1 MYKSD
6 KAITYVFG
14 AGRLSKLNSN
24 SIKAKEFFY
33 GYQHLAKN
41 NDLQII
47 EMDFPDNSNNQFL
60 KYLDKILRKIT
71 KLPIYTKD
79 ILHRKNFKIL
89 RKTDKLII
97 TTDLLA
103 LSILPFLVVIKL
115 FNKLDIFVIVMG
127 LFGRQSNNLIIKF
140 FQNIYI
146 SLLNSITKRYIF
158 LGNGE
163 YKNAISLNP
172 KNSNKFKFLSFCVDT
187 EFWKP
192 KNNHGLREEGIL
204 FIGNDGKRDYKLIEE
219 IAESLPEI
227 NFTFI
232 TSQISETSLSNVN
245 LIKGSWGEEILT
257 DEEIREYYQNSRLTI
272 IPLIETLQPSGQSVA
287 LQSMSCGTPVMISD
301 TKGFWDKEQF
311 INNKNIIFVNKNKIE
326 IWVEKI
332 KEHYF
337 NDELLSN
344 LSNNGINTINS
355 QFNLSKFDTNL
366 ENIIY
371 E

>member
-41 NDLQII
+41 YDLEII
-47 EMDFPDNSNNQFL
+47 EMDFPNNSNNQFL
-60 KYLDKILRKIT
+60 KYVDKILRKIT
-71 KLPIYTKD
+71 RFPIYTKD
-79 ILHRKNFKIL
+79 ILYRKNFKIL
-89 RKTDKLII
+89 RKTDKLIV

-103 LSILPFLVVIKL
+103 LSILPFLFIIKL

-127 LFGRQSNNLIIKF
+127 LFGRYSNNLIIRF

-146 SLLNSITKRYIF
+146 SLLNSITKSYIF

-163 YKNAISLNP
+163 YRNAVSRNP
-172 KNSNKFKFLSFCVDT
+172 KNSNKFKFLSFCIDT

-192 KNNHGLREEGIL
+192 NNNPDKKKEGIL
-204 FIGNDGKRDYKLIEE
+204 FIGNDGKRDYGLVEK

-245 LIKGSWGEEILT
+245 LIKANWNQEILT
-257 DEEIREYYQNSRLTI
+257 DEEIRKYYQNSRLTI

-301 TKGFWDKEQF
+301 TEGFWDKEQF
-311 INNKNIIFVNKNKIE
+311 INNKNIIFVKENNFENWI
-326 IWVEKI
+326 EKI
-332 KEHYF
+332 KKYYF
-337 NDELLSN
+337 NDEVLNN
-344 LSNNGINTINS
+344 LSNNGNLTINNE
-355 QFNLSKFDTNL
+355 FKLSRFDMNL
-366 ENIIY
+366 EKIIY

>member
-24 SIKAKEFFY
+24 SIKAREFFY
-33 GYQHLAKN
+33 GYQHLSKN
-41 NDLQII
+41 NDLEII
-47 EMDFPDNSNNQFL
+47 EMDFPNNSNNKFL

-71 KLPIYTKD
+71 KFPIYTKD

-89 RKTDKLII
+89 KKTDKLII

-103 LSILPFLVVIKL
+103 LSILPFLLVVKL
-115 FNKLDIFVIVMG
+115 FNKLDIFIIVMG

-140 FQNIYI
+140 FQNIYM
-146 SLLNSITKRYIF
+146 SLLNSITKSYIF

-163 YKNAISLNP
+163 FKNALSLNP
-172 KNSNKFKFLSFCVDT
+172 KNSNKFKFLSFCIDT

-192 KNNHGLREEGIL
+192 SNSPSQEKEGIL
-204 FIGNDGKRDYKLIEE
+204 FIGNDGKRDYKLVEK

-232 TSQISETSLSNVN
+232 TSQIIENSLSNVN
-245 LIKGSWGEEILT
+245 LIKGSWGKEILT
-257 DEEIREYYQNSRLTI
+257 DEEIRKYYQNSRLTI
-272 IPLIETLQPSGQSVA
+272 IPLIETFQPSGQSVA
-287 LQSMSCGTPVMISD
+287 LQSMSCGTPVMITD
-301 TKGFWDKEQF
+301 TKGFWDKEEF
-311 INNKNIIFVNKNKIE
+311 INNKNIIFVKENKIDL
-326 IWVEKI
+326 WVGKI
-332 KEHYF
+332 KEFYYS
-337 NDELLSN
+337 DKLLKN
-344 LSNNGINTINS
+344 LSNNGVLTINN
-355 QFNLSKFDTNL
+355 QFKLSRFDTNL
-366 ENIIY
+366 EKIIY